1 MIGKYRGTILHY
13 GQPKPWVDKIKCSK
27 CLLGHKQSGCRK
39 EAFSDH
45 GDDSSSES
53 DTMENEKKEDHIDDE
68 DDVIDNW
75 QDKDIKK
82 KKYMCR

>member
-1 MIGKYRGTILHY
+1 
-13 GQPKPWVDKIKCSK
+13 
-27 CLLGHKQSGCRK
+27 
-39 EAFSDH
+39 
-45 GDDSSSES
+45 
-53 DTMENEKKEDHIDDE
+53 MENEKKEDHIDDE

>member
-1 MIGKYRGTILHY
+1 LSITSSSSSS
-13 GQPKPWVDKIKCSK
+13 QPKPWVDKIKCSK

-68 DDVIDNW
+68 DEGGVMVYREAFI
-75 QDKDIKK
+75 
-82 KKYMCR
+82 